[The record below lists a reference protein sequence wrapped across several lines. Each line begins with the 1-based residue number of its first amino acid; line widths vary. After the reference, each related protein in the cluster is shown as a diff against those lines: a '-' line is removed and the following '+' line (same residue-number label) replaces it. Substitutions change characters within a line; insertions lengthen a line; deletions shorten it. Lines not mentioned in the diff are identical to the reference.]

1 MARNTGL
8 SRYFKPSATTGLGV
22 TVEATGLDEVIGEL
36 RKLGDAKWVDSQ
48 IGLSIKDALKP
59 ALQYIKRALPKVTGN
74 LASAMTITNRK
85 SKGRKDRSIRV
96 GIDSQLFFE
105 KRDKNGNVIPGKF
118 NNPARYITMV
128 EYGANG
134 RGGYRVINNAYSAFA
149 TPAKVEAG
157 MHKFMKKRIAKR
169 IKFLRRGLK

>member
-22 TVEATGLDEVIGEL
+22 TVKATGLDEVIEEL
-36 RKLGDAKWVDSQ
+36 GKLGDDKWVDTQ

-59 ALQYIKRALPKVTGN
+59 ALQYIKRALPKVTGQ
-74 LASAMTITNRK
+74 LADAMTITNRT

-96 GIDSQLFFE
+96 GVDSQAE
-105 KRDKNGNVIPGKF
+105 YVRKNKKGHLINAM
-118 NNPARYITMV
+118 NYPAKYITMV

-134 RGGYRVINNAYSAFA
+134 RGGYRIINNAYSALA
-149 TPAKVEAG
+149 TKEKVEAG

-169 IKFLRRGLK
+169 IKFLRKGLK

>member
-22 TVEATGLDEVIGEL
+22 TVEEKGLDEVISEL

-59 ALQYIKRALPKVTGN
+59 ALKYITRALPKVTGN
-74 LASAMTITNRK
+74 LAKSMVITNRTNRGK
-85 SKGRKDRSIRV
+85 KDRSIRV
-96 GIDSQLFFE
+96 GIDSQASY
-105 KRDKNGNVIPGKF
+105 KKSSGKYSF
-118 NNPARYITMV
+118 PAKYITMV

-134 RGGYRVINNAYSAFA
+134 RGGYRIINNAYSAFA
-149 TPAKVEAG
+149 TPTKVEAG

-169 IKFLRRGLK
+169 IKFLRRGLR